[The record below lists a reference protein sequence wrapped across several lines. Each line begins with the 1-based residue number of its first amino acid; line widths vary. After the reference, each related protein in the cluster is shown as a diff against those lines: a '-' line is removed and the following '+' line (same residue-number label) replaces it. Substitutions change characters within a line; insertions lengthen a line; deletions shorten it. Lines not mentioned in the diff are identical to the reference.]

1 MSASMTNEEIAREA
15 ARQCTAHTIGA
26 PQREEALWDDFT
38 PIILAAINR
47 AQSEGKVD
55 FSELDKLYME
65 FKETERVA
73 IWGGS
78 FEREHGAQQ
87 HIRIVANKMFDALLG
102 LLKARHEKA

>member
-1 MSASMTNEEIAREA
+1 MTNEEIALEA
-15 ARQCTAHTIGA
+15 ARQITIIDLA
-26 PQREEALWDDFT
+26 DPCVTLWDRIT

-47 AQSEGKVD
+47 AQSEDKVD